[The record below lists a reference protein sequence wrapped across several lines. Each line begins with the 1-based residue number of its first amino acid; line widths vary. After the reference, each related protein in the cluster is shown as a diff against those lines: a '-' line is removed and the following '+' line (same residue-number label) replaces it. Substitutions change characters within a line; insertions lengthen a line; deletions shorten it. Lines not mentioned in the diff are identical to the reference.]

1 MFRFKA
7 NKECGEM
14 HNIIDYV
21 EKKSKGIEVEKPKSP
36 ELDVHKKVLKTFD
49 KLLDNEERMA
59 TAAKGI
65 LDLASSLSQF
75 DVDMS
80 HVSYELVDFA
90 EEMALVS
97 QSNVAIVE
105 ETTAEMLQVEETIE
119 KTSNTLEEVS
129 KDSQELSAKNDESL
143 ILLREV
149 HDIKENVE
157 QVTEDLSDKFGQLVD
172 LSVEV
177 TKIVDSV
184 QRIAEET
191 NLLALNAAIESARA
205 GEYGRGFGVVA
216 EEIRKLADDTSL
228 NLKGMKTFVDDIHQ
242 ATQDGRSSLEST
254 LKATE
259 SMNQKIVLVNET
271 VMENVSMLNSLINR
285 IQDINIAME
294 GVKGASNEIS
304 LAMEESS
311 KGSES
316 LSHMA
321 EQIKEQ
327 SRSSSSIAEKLGN
340 IDDELSDIITYLYNG
355 LEGSIN
361 ALSNE
366 EIYEVID
373 KAKQSHLDWI
383 KGLDKIVSEMRIY
396 PIQIDGNKCA
406 FGHFYN
412 AVSIDNPKILS
423 DWNEIESIHLE
434 FHKMGEKVTEAVR
447 DKNSDLARNYYRDA
461 IALSEK
467 MISLLDH
474 IQGNIKL

>member
-1 MFRFKA
+1 MFGFKL

-21 EKKSKGIEVEKPKSP
+21 EKRSKGIDVEEPGSCK
-36 ELDVHKKVLKTFD
+36 LGIHKKVLKTFD
-49 KLLDNEERMA
+49 KLLDNEKRMA
-59 TAAKGI
+59 NAAKQI
-65 LDLASSLSQF
+65 LDLASNLSQF

-97 QSNVAIVE
+97 QSNVAIVQ
-105 ETTAEMLQVEETIE
+105 ETTAEMLQVGETIE
-119 KTSNTLEEVS
+119 KTSMTLEDVT
-129 KDSQELSAKNDESL
+129 KDSQDLSAKNDQSL
-143 ILLREV
+143 ILLNEV
-149 HDIKENVE
+149 HEIKEDVE
-157 QVTEDLSDKFGQLVD
+157 LVTGDLSNKFGQLVE

-216 EEIRKLADDTSL
+216 EEIRKLADNTSY
-228 NLKGMKTFVDDIHQ
+228 NLKGMKTFVEDIHL
-242 ATQDGRSSLEST
+242 ATQEGRTSLEST

-259 SMNQKIVLVNET
+259 SMNQKIGLVNKT
-271 VMENVSMLNSLINR
+271 VMENVTTLNSLIDR
-285 IQDINIAME
+285 IQGINDLMDN
-294 GVKGASNEIS
+294 VKGVTNEIS

-311 KGSES
+311 KGSET

-321 EQIKEQ
+321 EKIREQ
-327 SRSSSSIAEKLGN
+327 SRNSSNIAEKLGN
-340 IDDELSDIITYLYNG
+340 IDGELSNIITYLYDG

-361 ALSNE
+361 ALSNKE
-366 EIYEVID
+366 LYEVIN

-383 KGLDKIVSEMRIY
+383 KGLDRIVSEMRIY

-412 AVSIDNPKILS
+412 AVHIENEEVLD
-423 DWNEIESIHLE
+423 DWLKVEGVHLE
-434 FHKMGEKVTEAVR
+434 FHKTGEKVTEAV
-447 DKNSDLARNYYRDA
+447 KNKSMDLARKYYRQA
-461 IALSEK
+461 MALSDE
-467 MISLLDH
+467 MVSILDK
-474 IQGNIKL
+474 IQLKLS